1 MEKIRAAF
9 FSCPD
14 FPTIRFFQNY
24 SKERFMN
31 KSFYSLIT
39 LALLVMTLSTAWA
52 GNPDRQG
59 EAGAPELLMNPWA
72 RSAGLH
78 TMTTSM
84 ITGVEAMR
92 LNIAGLARVDKTEIV
107 LANTNYLSGTDIQ
120 FNSIGLAQKI
130 GKSSAFG
137 LSLMSVDFGD
147 IPRTTTLQPEGTGS
161 TFTPRFF
168 NIGLGFAHVFENK
181 VTVGVLARGVS
192 ESIEDVTASAV
203 ALDAGVQYV
212 TGEQDNFKFG
222 ISLRNIGGRLQY
234 KGEGLTSQIER
245 VTFDGEIPRIITQRA
260 TEFELQSV
268 LNIGM
273 SYDYYVAGN
282 NRITVVG
289 NYTSNAF
296 SQDQIGGGLEFSYKE
311 LFMLR
316 GGYKLDFGQVSDS
329 QSDQVPLYSGLSL
342 GATMNVPVSKN
353 ENAPRIAFDYAYR
366 TTEIYEGT
374 HNFSL
379 RVNLY

>member
-1 MEKIRAAF
+1 MAGT
-9 FSCPD
+9 S
-14 FPTIRFFQNY
+14 
-24 SKERFMN
+24 
-31 KSFYSLIT
+31 
-39 LALLVMTLSTAWA
+39 WA

-78 TMTTSM
+78 TMTTAN

-92 LNIAGLARVDKTEIV
+92 LNIAGLARVEKTEII

-120 FNSIGLAQKI
+120 FNALGLAQKI
-130 GKSSAFG
+130 GKNSAIG
-137 LSLMSVDFGD
+137 LSLMSLDFGD
-147 IPRTTTLQPEGTGS
+147 LQRTTAFQPEGTGS

-168 NIGLGFAHVFENK
+168 NIGLGFSHVFENK

-192 ESIEDVTASAV
+192 QSIEDVTATAV
-203 ALDAGVQYV
+203 AMDAGVQYV

-222 ISLRNIGGRLQY
+222 ISLRNIGGRMQFR
-234 KGEGLTSQIER
+234 GEGLTSEISR
-245 VTFDGEIPRIITQRA
+245 VTFDGDIPRIITQRA

-268 LNIGM
+268 LNIGL
-273 SYDYYVAGN
+273 SYDYYVGAN
-282 NRITVVG
+282 NRLTVIG

-296 SQDQIGGGLEFSYKE
+296 SQDQIGGGLEYSFKE
-311 LFMLR
+311 LFMVR
-316 GGYKLDFGQVSDS
+316 GGYKLDFGSVSTS
-329 QSDQVPLYSGLSL
+329 ESDVVPLYSGLAL

-353 ENAPRIAFDYAYR
+353 DNAPRIAFDYAYR
-366 TTEIYEGT
+366 QTEIYEGT

-379 RVNLY
+379 RINLY

>member
-1 MEKIRAAF
+1 
-9 FSCPD
+9 
-14 FPTIRFFQNY
+14 
-24 SKERFMN
+24 MN
-31 KSFYSLIT
+31 KSFYLILT
-39 LALLVMTLSTAWA
+39 FALLASSFSTAWA

-92 LNIAGLARVDKTEIV
+92 LNIAGLARIDKTEIV

-120 FNSIGLAQKI
+120 FNALGFAQKI
-130 GKSSAFG
+130 GKSSAIG
-137 LSLMSVDFGD
+137 LSLMSLDFGD
-147 IPRTTTLQPEGTGS
+147 IPRTTAFQPEGTGS

-168 NIGLGFAHVFENK
+168 NIGLGFSHVFENK
-181 VTVGVLARGVS
+181 VTVGILGRGVS
-192 ESIEDVTASAV
+192 ESIEDVSASAI

-222 ISLRNIGGRLQY
+222 ISLRNIGGRLQF
-234 KGEGLTSQIER
+234 KGEGLSSEIDR
-245 VTFDGEIPRIITQRA
+245 VVFDGGRKEIITQRA

-268 LNIGM
+268 LNIGL
-273 SYDYYVAGN
+273 SYDYYIAGN
-282 NRITVVG
+282 NRLTLVG

-296 SQDQIGGGLEFSYKE
+296 SQDQLGGGIEFSYRE
-311 LFMLR
+311 MFMLR
-316 GGYKLDFGQVSDS
+316 GGYKLDFGSVSGS
-329 QSDQVPLYSGLSL
+329 ESGQEPLYSGLAF
-342 GATMNVPVSKN
+342 GATMNVPVGKN
-353 ENAPRIAFDYAYR
+353 ENAPRIAIDYAYR
-366 TTEIYEGT
+366 TTDIYDGT

-379 RVNLY
+379 RINLY